1 MRKNLLAKSI
11 ATLVS
16 GFALV
21 GGAHAVIVANPSAPA
36 NVTPAI
42 TLEVN
47 TDGIGHS
54 LLYPYYNA
62 QGINYTLFTVTNTD
76 MLNGKA
82 IKIRF
87 RGAENSDDVYD
98 ITVFLSPGD
107 VWNANITRGN
117 DGIAKLS
124 TVDKSCTLPN
134 NVNGSFVT
142 NRLSPAQSAAQKAQ
156 STTEGY
162 IEVFNMADIPPKYA
176 QGAGPVLGGT
186 TNALYT
192 AIKHVNGVPPGCS
205 ESSAVMQALFT
216 DPTDV
221 ITAESL
227 GFGAPTTG
235 LMGEWTILNGP
246 AAASWAS
253 PAVAIEA
260 RVGNSD
266 IPGYGNIVFF
276 PQNNT
281 PVAATLVAQATSD
294 PILRGGTVDNTL
306 ASLGTLA
313 PVQAL
318 NFDFP
323 DMSTPYLNS
332 DGSILGNG
340 VATRRQAYRLSRA
353 LAVSSISNEF
363 VTGSGILAMTDWT
376 LSSPSRRYNVA
387 RNYAANANLYTNL
400 GFDDANVPVPAVL
413 VPPNATATTNPT
425 NYYTPRNVAVTTYS
439 GTAPQGVICVLGST
453 VQFTAGLTSPVPNNL
468 ITGVNANTEENFVA
482 TGPSGFV
489 ISPGQGPGQPDNLC
503 GEVSVASFNAPRP
516 ALSVLNA
523 QITRFDLSS
532 VNAAGWQRIA
542 TPGLVVAAGQGLGG
556 STRNGLPI
564 IGNAFVQF
572 TNNNALAGGAA
583 AGTIANYDQTFTHRA
598 TRY

>member
-21 GGAHAVIVANPSAPA
+21 GGAHAVIVANPTAPA
-36 NVTPAI
+36 NVAPAQ

-47 TDGIGHS
+47 EDGIGHS
-54 LLYPYYNA
+54 LLYPYFNA
-62 QGINYTLFTVTNTD
+62 QGTNYTLFTVTNTD

-107 VWNANITRGN
+107 VWNANITRGA
-117 DGIAKLS
+117 DGIAKLN
-124 TVDKSCTLPN
+124 TADKSCTLPN

-142 NRLSPAQSAAQKAQ
+142 NRLSSAQSAAQKAQ

-162 IEVFNMADIPPKYA
+162 IEVFNMADIPPMRTA
-176 QGAGPVLGGT
+176 AGGGGV
-186 TNALYT
+186 NPLYT
-192 AIKHVNGVPPGCS
+192 ATKHINGVPPGCA
-205 ESSAVMQALFT
+205 ESGAVMQALFT

-221 ITAESL
+221 ISAETL

-246 AAASWAS
+246 AAASWAA
-253 PAVAIEA
+253 PAVAIEG
-260 RVGNSD
+260 RVGNLD
-266 IPGYGNIVFF
+266 VPGYGNIVFF

-281 PVAATLVAQATSD
+281 PVAALLVAQATSD
-294 PILRGGTVDNTL
+294 PLLRGGTEDNRVAT
-306 ASLGTLA
+306 LGTAA

-332 DGSILGNG
+332 DGAILANG
-340 VATRRQAYRLSRA
+340 TATRRQAYRLSRA
-353 LAVSSISNEF
+353 LAVTSVSNEF

-400 GFDDANVPVPAVL
+400 GFDDLAVPVPAVL
-413 VPPNATATTNPT
+413 VPPNQAATTNPT
-425 NYYTPRNVAVTTYS
+425 NYYTPTNIAVTTYS

-453 VQFTAGLTSPVPNNL
+453 VQFTAGVNTPVPNNY

-503 GEVSVASFNAPRP
+503 GEVSVASFNAARP

-523 QITRFDLSS
+523 QITRFDLTG

-564 IGNAFVQF
+564 VGHAFIQF

-583 AGTIANYDQTFTHRA
+583 AGTIANYDETFKHRH